1 MNTYIQDK
9 LDEFN
14 DKYIRFGEYFRD
26 GDRSETGRLLIDSTT
41 LLKSIEQSL
50 TDYHNH
56 IVEKWE
62 HDIKLLKL
70 IHKQELDS
78 IALKSLED
86 FMEWSELRKSLQ
98 DTNK

>member
-1 MNTYIQDK
+1 MSYIQNK
-9 LDEFN
+9 LDEF
-14 DKYIRFGEYFRD
+14 DKQFIVKSNANTD
-26 GDRSETGRLLIDSTT
+26 LLRYTDATKI
-41 LLKSIEQSL
+41 KHFINQSL

-56 IVEKWE
+56 TVEKWE

-98 DTNK
+98 DTNPKE

>member
-9 LDEFN
+9 LEEFN

-56 IVEKWE
+56 IIEIMDKA
-62 HDIKLLKL
+62 IKS
-70 IHKQELDS
+70 HEVVDS
-78 IALKSLED
+78 YSEGILEG
-86 FMEWSELRKSLQ
+86 MMHCKH
-98 DTNK
+98 